1 MVESLGRRGRAWRW
15 LTVAL
20 VPLAAAGVATGVAYA
35 VADEGRTETVV
46 QPLGPG
52 DVTVRIGVHHT
63 LFEPDHLTVVEG
75 TRVRF
80 LLVNEDPINHELIT
94 GGAEV
99 HRRHAT
105 GTEAEHPA
113 IPGEV
118 SVRPNRSAITTF
130 TFDDVGTYE
139 FACHLPSHYEYGM
152 RGTIDVVPAP

>member
-1 MVESLGRRGRAWRW
+1 MTWSRGHRGWAWRW

-20 VPLAAAGVATGVAYA
+20 VPLAAAGVAAGVAYA
-35 VADEGRTETVV
+35 VSAEPHTETVV
-46 QPLGPG
+46 QPIGPE
-52 DVTVRIGVHHT
+52 DVTVRIGVHYT
-63 LFEPDHLTVVEG
+63 LFEPDRLTVVAG

-94 GGAEV
+94 GGPEV

-118 SVRPNRSAITTF
+118 SVRPNGSAITTF

-139 FACHLPSHYEYGM
+139 FACHLPGHYEYGM
-152 RGTIDVVPAP
+152 KGTIDVVPAP